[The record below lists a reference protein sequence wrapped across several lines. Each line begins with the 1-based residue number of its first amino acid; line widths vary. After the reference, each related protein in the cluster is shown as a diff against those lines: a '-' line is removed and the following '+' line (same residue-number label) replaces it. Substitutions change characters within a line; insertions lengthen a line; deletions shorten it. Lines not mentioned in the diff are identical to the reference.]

1 MATIAVLGGGNGGFA
16 AAAHL
21 TALGERVHLYS
32 RSAETLRVARER
44 GGIAYSGA
52 AGEGLA
58 PVACLTNDLAE
69 ALAGAE
75 LVMLCVPATAFADLA
90 RALAPLLAQ
99 AGGPP
104 LLLNPGNTGGSLVF
118 RRLLIEAGCADPPPI
133 AETNTLTYIC
143 RKQGEGEVYISSLV
157 QHVRLATLPASAV
170 ETLWPLL
177 SRLYPSLRPVEHVLV
192 TALSNV
198 NAVLHPPGMVLSAA
212 WIEHSGGDFRYY
224 YDAGTPAVAQ
234 VMADL
239 DRERLAVA
247 AAWGLALE
255 PFPKLFADL
264 GSTSPE
270 AGASGSFLRMLRE
283 SAPNQFI
290 KAPASLDSRYLHE
303 DIPFG
308 LVPMSELGRAL
319 GVATPVMDALVTLA
333 SSMNR
338 RDYRATGWGLA
349 RLGLPPVR
357 EAALALLR

>member
-21 TALGERVHLYS
+21 SALGEQVHLYS
-32 RSAETLRVARER
+32 RSPATLRIARER
-44 GGIAYSGA
+44 GGIAYSGV

-58 PVACLTNDLAE
+58 AVACLTNDLAE

-104 LLLNPGNTGGSLVF
+104 VLLNPGNTGGSLAF
-118 RRLLIEAGCADPPPI
+118 RRLLIEAGCASPPPI

-157 QHVRLATLPASAV
+157 QHVRLAVLPASAA
-170 ETLWPLL
+170 ERLWPLL

-247 AAWGLALE
+247 AAWGLSLE
-255 PFPKLFADL
+255 PFPQLFADL

-290 KAPASLDSRYLHE
+290 KAPANLDSRYLHE

-319 GVATPVMDALVTLA
+319 GVATPVMDALITLA
-333 SSMNR
+333 SCISR
-338 RDYRATGWGLA
+338 RDYRAEGWTLA
-349 RLGLPPVR
+349 RLGLPPER
-357 EAALALLR
+357 EAALAVLR